1 MEAETLSELIHGFIE
16 QLLQL
21 LQGQAQTLTFLF
33 PECWLIK
40 ILTPFS
46 AMALL
51 RHNRDDGEGKN
62 EKRQQ
67 EDVEEDVEGD
77 VEGDVEEVEED
88 VDEDVEGDVQKDVEE
103 EGELLP

>member
-1 MEAETLSELIHGFIE
+1 MEAETLSELIHCFIE

-40 ILTPFS
+40 ILTPVS

-51 RHNRDDGEGKN
+51 RHNRDDGEGEN
-62 EKRQQ
+62 ENRQQ
-67 EDVEEDVEGD
+67 EDVEGGVEEDVEGD
-77 VEGDVEEVEED
+77 IEGDVED
-88 VDEDVEGDVQKDVEE
+88 
-103 EGELLP
+103 ELLP